1 MASKGAERKEQKI
14 QSSELKEALQSV
26 DKEGKGYVSRDDV
39 VLVLRTMGLYPT
51 RHFVKLETHGKATVT
66 YQEVEDIVERNRA
79 KLATPNPDQIRDI
92 FKVCDPR
99 GTGKINSSTLRELIT
114 TLSDP
119 LTAAEADELM
129 KEADP
134 QNTGKVDYDRL
145 CSSLIKA
152 YGGK

>member
-1 MASKGAERKEQKI
+1 MASKGVEKKEPKVR
-14 QSSELKEALQSV
+14 SSELKDALQSV

-51 RHFVKLETHGKATVT
+51 AHLVKLETHGKTNIT
-66 YQEVEDIVERNRA
+66 YQEVEAIMEKCKAN
-79 KLATPNPDQIRDI
+79 LSTPTPEQIRDI
-92 FKVCDPR
+92 FKVVDPR
-99 GTGKINSSTLRELIT
+99 GTGKINSATLRELIT
-114 TLSDP
+114 TLSERM
-119 LTAAEADELM
+119 TAAEADELM

-145 CSSLIKA
+145 CASLIRA